1 MGYKKMSGQDLAAAI
16 GVAPPTLSE
25 AARQDYQLRGRFR
38 PAQWAQRSESGRLI
52 AYQVPEDALKT
63 MRNGPNTARIVD
75 SGASSAS
82 SASRKNAGTKDKEDN
97 DRQGE
102 PGDHPLW
109 LRALGLGVGFA
120 ALALWQSQMEQEAR
134 SIFGGNEEE
143 SGLQSRKTDNEIRQE
158 MWELAAPLLD

>member
-1 MGYKKMSGQDLAAAI
+1 MAYKKMSGQDLAAAI

-82 SASRKNAGTKDKEDN
+82 RKNAGTEEDN

-109 LRALGLGVGFA
+109 LRALGLGIGFA

-134 SIFGGNEEE
+134 NIFGGKEKE
-143 SGLQSRKTDNEIRQE
+143 SSLEGRKSDGKISDE
-158 MWELAAPLLD
+158 MWELAAPLLRD

>member
-1 MGYKKMSGQDLAAAI
+1 MAYKKMSGQDLAAAI

-25 AARQDYQLRGRFR
+25 AAREDYQLRGRYR

-52 AYQVPEDALKT
+52 AYQVPEDALNT
-63 MRNGPNTARIVD
+63 MRHGPNTARIVS
-75 SGASSAS
+75 SGAS
-82 SASRKNAGTKDKEDN
+82 SASRKNAGTEKDD
-97 DRQGE
+97 DRQGPS

-134 SIFGGNEEE
+134 SIFGGNEGE
-143 SGLQSRKTDNEIRQE
+143 SSLEGRKTDDEIRQE
-158 MWELAAPLLD
+158 MWELAAPLMKGN